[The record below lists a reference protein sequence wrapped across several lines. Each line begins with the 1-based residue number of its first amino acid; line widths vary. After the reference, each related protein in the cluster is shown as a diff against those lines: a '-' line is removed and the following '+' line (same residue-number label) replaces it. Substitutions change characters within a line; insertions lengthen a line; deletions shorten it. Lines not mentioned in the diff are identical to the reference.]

1 MNFYLDPRVLHKVHV
16 VLVFIVSMVF
26 VFAFIQTGNSKFM
39 PRTVIETTA
48 ILSLDEEIKL
58 NSDEVGFYKMVLIF
72 LNGYNTILT
81 PPTPP
86 PPHNSHHGN
95 RRKWLLSTGLYKAC
109 LLKKVAVEESWLQ
122 WADGL

>member
-1 MNFYLDPRVLHKVHV
+1 
-16 VLVFIVSMVF
+16 
-26 VFAFIQTGNSKFM
+26 M

-81 PPTPP
+81 PSPP
-86 PPHNSHHGN
+86 P
-95 RRKWLLSTGLYKAC
+95 
-109 LLKKVAVEESWLQ
+109 LQ
-122 WADGL
+122 

>member
-1 MNFYLDPRVLHKVHV
+1 MLSLFSLSVWFLS
-16 VLVFIVSMVF
+16 LLI
-26 VFAFIQTGNSKFM
+26 IQTGNSKFM

-81 PPTPP
+81 PPP

-95 RRKWLLSTGLYKAC
+95 RRKWLLSTGLYKGQCMAC
-109 LLKKVAVEESWLQ
+109 LLKKVAVEERCLLWRDNL
-122 WADGL
+122 

>member
-1 MNFYLDPRVLHKVHV
+1 
-16 VLVFIVSMVF
+16 
-26 VFAFIQTGNSKFM
+26 M

-86 PPHNSHHGN
+86 PPPPPRHNSHHGN
-95 RRKWLLSTGLYKAC
+95 RRKWLLSTGLYKGQCMAC
-109 LLKKVAVEESWLQ
+109 LLKKVAVGERWLL
-122 WADGL
+122 WKDGL

>member
-1 MNFYLDPRVLHKVHV
+1 
-16 VLVFIVSMVF
+16 MVF

-81 PPTPP
+81 PL

-95 RRKWLLSTGLYKAC
+95 RRKWLLSTGLYKGQCMAC
-109 LLKKVAVEESWLQ
+109 LLKKVAVGERWLL
-122 WADGL
+122 WKDGL

>member
-16 VLVFIVSMVF
+16 VLVFIVSMIF

-58 NSDEVGFYKMVLIF
+58 NSDEVGFFKMVLKF
-72 LNGYNTILT
+72 FFFFVYNTVEPL
-81 PPTPP
+81 
-86 PPHNSHHGN
+86 HNGHLES
-95 RRKWLLSTGLYKAC
+95 RRKWLL
-109 LLKKVAVEESWLQ
+109 
-122 WADGL
+122 

>member
-1 MNFYLDPRVLHKVHV
+1 
-16 VLVFIVSMVF
+16 MVF

-72 LNGYNTILT
+72 FFMDLIQFY
-81 PPTPP
+81 
-86 PPHNSHHGN
+86 
-95 RRKWLLSTGLYKAC
+95 
-109 LLKKVAVEESWLQ
+109 
-122 WADGL
+122 

>member
-81 PPTPP
+81 PP
-86 PPHNSHHGN
+86 
-95 RRKWLLSTGLYKAC
+95 LSLIHI
-109 LLKKVAVEESWLQ
+109 
-122 WADGL
+122 

>member
-1 MNFYLDPRVLHKVHV
+1 
-16 VLVFIVSMVF
+16 
-26 VFAFIQTGNSKFM
+26 M

-81 PPTPP
+81 PPPP
-86 PPHNSHHGN
+86 Q
-95 RRKWLLSTGLYKAC
+95 LI
-109 LLKKVAVEESWLQ
+109 AVEQ
-122 WADGL
+122 RMF

>member
-1 MNFYLDPRVLHKVHV
+1 
-16 VLVFIVSMVF
+16 
-26 VFAFIQTGNSKFM
+26 M

-86 PPHNSHHGN
+86 PPPTIATMG
-95 RRKWLLSTGLYKAC
+95 T
-109 LLKKVAVEESWLQ
+109 EESGCCRQVYTRVNVWL
-122 WADGL
+122 AC